1 MSSSE
6 LRYLIAT
13 NELTNQKEY
22 VKQTDVA
29 NKLCVSKV
37 SAHNTLERL
46 CLKEFILKNQRSLVL
61 TNRGKK

>member
-29 NKLCVSKV
+29 NKLCMSKV
-37 SAHNTLERL
+37 SAHNALEKPCFNKSR
-46 CLKEFILKNQRSLVL
+46 
-61 TNRGKK
+61 